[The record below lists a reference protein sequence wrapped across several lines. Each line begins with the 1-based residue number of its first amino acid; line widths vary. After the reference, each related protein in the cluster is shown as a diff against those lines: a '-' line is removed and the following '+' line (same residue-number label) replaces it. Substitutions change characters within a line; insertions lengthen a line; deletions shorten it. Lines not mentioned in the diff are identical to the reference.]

1 MCTFPVQPI
10 CTFSCTAHFISL
22 HILLLILFHYL
33 FLISFSPYL
42 YIYSLVFCFIV
53 FIAFMLFLFY
63 YYFLLFFI
71 FLHFPL
77 NGPVLTNISLLIIP
91 CMIVYVTNNKEP
103 WTLNLV
109 PTHSQIKLLFWL
121 SCKVGEMSLTPFWF
135 SPLNMQ
141 TTLPA
146 KHHLYVWPSAQCGI
160 CKLPELSGVL
170 CWFDSPGAICL
181 SNASK
186 IMSACFL
193 RISRVTLVWPG
204 KYSSS
209 LKARGNLNRRPLCPF
224 RAQGPRRE
232 SDPRPSSSSLDNG
245 SLGHLGVLL
254 HGQQTDGLIRLHMD
268 FCSPSAFRARH
279 IIQHCEEVIKVISNI
294 WPWTKFSFFQLVLRG
309 VCLIISLRECFH
321 AATHY

>member
-1 MCTFPVQPI
+1 MSSFYWQKYCHPWVYTFVLKTI
-10 CTFSCTAHFISL
+10 EIS
-22 HILLLILFHYL
+22 
-33 FLISFSPYL
+33 
-42 YIYSLVFCFIV
+42 
-53 FIAFMLFLFY
+53 
-63 YYFLLFFI
+63 
-71 FLHFPL
+71 
-77 NGPVLTNISLLIIP
+77 
-91 CMIVYVTNNKEP
+91 
-103 WTLNLV
+103 
-109 PTHSQIKLLFWL
+109 THSQIKLLFWL

-186 IMSACFL
+186 ITSACFS

-209 LKARGNLNRRPLCPF
+209 LKARGNFNRRPLCPF

-279 IIQHCEEVIKVISNI
+279 IIQHCEEVIKVISNC
-294 WPWTKFSFFQLVLRG
+294 WPWTKFSSFQLVLRG

-321 AATHY
+321 AAAHY